1 MTDLVSLLFIAMILF
16 DCKITN
22 FSLHLYVYV
31 FGQVS
36 NQVINLVTKESYA
49 FTISPGN
56 VQLPVYSAELK
67 RGNVITSKPNN
78 VTEQHLVYALVDRQ
92 FLQ

>member
-1 MTDLVSLLFIAMILF
+1 MTTLFSLIFIAMIPF

-22 FSLHLYVYV
+22 FSLHLFVYV

-36 NQVINLVTKESYA
+36 NQVINLITKESYA

-67 RGNVITSKPNN
+67 PVNVITSKPNN
-78 VTEQHLVYALVDRQ
+78 VTK
-92 FLQ
+92 